1 MRRKRETIPNGAD
14 ENHIQLYGGKSKNGR
29 ERRRAPRPSTK
40 RTYSFDFLNT
50 SFNTR
55 DVIDSMAKDL
65 LDIDTS
71 TDTIS
76 KSIKNFL
83 ALYGKDVDFTGMGL
97 SEIISKSESLFSELN
112 LNFNARKK
120 YGNNLIQPYVY
131 VSSHVFDFTV
141 LVFYCSPAEN
151 LSEEVGLLYKKF
163 IKYIS
168 QEMSLSIGLDE
179 DNFYLSAYL
188 DMYCDEEMCQED
200 DYYMGIY
207 EAAKSYREG
216 DINHLFKSIED
227 INLRRGE
234 LRRDL
239 EDYLKNHTCPEDE
252 IVSLMLEG
260 LDYIGNANV
269 YEWSFNEDDDGFNT
283 PDHII
288 NLSLM
293 SMILYDP
300 NDKLTDGVIDAI
312 DNDYGCGVEI
322 LPWQKGVNISDLSTL
337 QHAKNELNGALNSLE
352 DFHNWFN
359 KFYKE
364 AEKYYNEQSD

>member
-1 MRRKRETIPNGAD
+1 MRRKRETIPSGAD

-50 SFNTR
+50 SFSTR
-55 DVIDSMAKDL
+55 DVVDSMSKDF
-65 LDIDTS
+65 LDLDAS
-71 TDTIS
+71 TDSIS

-97 SEIISKSESLFSELN
+97 PEIISKSESLFSELN

-131 VSSHVFDFTV
+131 VSSHVFDYTV

-151 LSEEVGLLYKKF
+151 LSEDVGLLYKKF

-168 QEMSLSIGLDE
+168 KEMSLCIGLDE
-179 DNFYLSAYL
+179 DNFYLSAYM
-188 DMYCDEEMCQED
+188 DMYRDEEMCQED
-200 DYYMGIY
+200 DYYTGIY
-207 EAAKSYREG
+207 NAAKSYSEG
-216 DINHLFKSIED
+216 DISHLFNSIED
-227 INLRRGE
+227 INLCRGE
-234 LRRDL
+234 LKRDL
-239 EDYLKNHTCPEDE
+239 EDYLKNHTCPENE

-269 YEWSFNEDDDGFNT
+269 YEWAFNEDDDGFNT

-312 DNDYGCGVEI
+312 DNDYGCGVEV
-322 LPWQKGVNISDLSTL
+322 LPWQKGIDISDLSAL
-337 QHAKNELNGALNSLE
+337 QYAKNELDGALDSLE
-352 DFHNWFN
+352 EFHNWFN
-359 KFYKE
+359 KFYKV